1 MSTAPA
7 PFLKPED
14 AAATARTAGYALPPE
29 AAARIAAGISPA
41 LQAFSAIAG
50 TLPMD
55 VEPASFTLVQ
65 HAGPEAL
72 K

>member
-14 AAATARTAGYALPPE
+14 AAATSRTAGYVLPPE
-29 AAARIAAGISPA
+29 AAARIATGISPA
-41 LQAFSAIAG
+41 LQAFATIAG

-55 VEPASFTLVQ
+55 VEPATFTLVQ
-65 HAGPEAL
+65 HMGPEAM